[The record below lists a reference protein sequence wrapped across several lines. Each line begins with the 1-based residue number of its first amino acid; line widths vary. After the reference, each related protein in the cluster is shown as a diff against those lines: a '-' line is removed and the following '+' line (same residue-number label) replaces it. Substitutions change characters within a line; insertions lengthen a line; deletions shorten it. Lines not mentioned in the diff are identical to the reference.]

1 MQHDE
6 HELVVLI
13 ERVLVSGRPQ
23 SEVYPL
29 PSVDVDPEQRGVRR
43 KELVG
48 SASHSE

>member
-29 PSVDVDPEQRGVRR
+29 PSVDVDPQQRWIRR
-43 KELVG
+43 KELAQ
-48 SASHSE
+48 SARLSE